1 MERLLKSILTIREI
15 KFRMDDD
22 YVDRLNRQYTI
33 IILISCGH
41 FGYFYNTGYLDT
53 YILAS
58 QIGLHVVVTLICLS
72 QFLYLYLLHR

>member
-33 IILISCGH
+33 IILICFNDITYLRVKYSSSLSVVATVLSNC
-41 FGYFYNTGYLDT
+41 TGT
-53 YILAS
+53 CI
-58 QIGLHVVVTLICLS
+58 
-72 QFLYLYLLHR
+72 

>member
-33 IILISCGH
+33 IILIC
-41 FGYFYNTGYLDT
+41 FGQFRYYF
-53 YILAS
+53 S
-58 QIGLHVVVTLICLS
+58 
-72 QFLYLYLLHR
+72 